1 LGNKFFVKKDCDLE
15 VIVASTKYK
24 ELEVILWSSRYSF
37 KKDMDGICKKYLEMG
52 AVGFKVDF
60 CDKDDQEVVSSVYKM
75 TEVAAKYRMILDYHG
90 FFKPQGIQRTYP
102 NVLNFEGVK
111 GMENVKWTPNDDVPR
126 YDTSIAFIRQVA
138 GPMD

>member
-1 LGNKFFVKKDCDLE
+1 
-15 VIVASTKYK
+15 
-24 ELEVILWSSRYSF
+24 
-37 KKDMDGICKKYLEMG
+37 MG

-60 CDKDDQEVVSSVYKM
+60 FNRDDQEVVSSVYKM
-75 TEVAAKYRMILDYHG
+75 AEVAAKYHKLLDYDG

-126 YDTSIAFIRQVA
+126 YDATLPFIRQVFLCR
-138 GPMD
+138 